1 MAGLYPSDQH
11 HTIIDGERHMIKRLL
26 AVVALTM
33 LTCTAVTGASAA
45 KHTIKTQTVQLN
57 PMMSHVAGTA
67 TITYNSH
74 MSQTTVVLRVMH
86 LAVGTHLAHF
96 HTGKCGSNGA
106 VKYPLTPLVGP
117 GTKTSTTIFT
127 GKLTGTLYINVHG
140 TPKSAMQ
147 VVSCGDVK

>member
-1 MAGLYPSDQH
+1 MSRYAVA
-11 HTIIDGERHMIKRLL
+11 MLL
-26 AVVALTM
+26 L
-33 LTCTAVTGASAA
+33 LTCYGGLSDSKPARLRSGLRRTVRKLDQLYYNRSSLSNRRSESDTLPEAA
-45 KHTIKTQTVQLN
+45 
-57 PMMSHVAGTA
+57 A
-67 TITYNSH
+67 ITYNSH
-74 MSQTTVVLRVMH
+74 MGQTTVVLRVTH
-86 LAVGTHLAHF
+86 LTVGTHLAHF